1 MNSEAPKIVYRKNAD
16 GTMTKVLVKRV
27 KKTIKLKS
35 SPTTK
40 RDQGGSS
47 SARGDRPTKSYSQS
61 RPSSPGRTSQAGRSS
76 SPGRTSSSPGN
87 RKDNRPSS
95 AKGGRQGTS
104 YDQRRSP
111 KEGIGI
117 PSKPGA
123 DGRKEKIF
131 ISKKKNERGQKG
143 DQFYQKSQKKSF
155 VEDKKNLKH
164 NFPKLEDDLKK
175 KEKRAV
181 DEFAGVPKQI
191 EIDRIISIKD
201 LASKLNLKTS
211 QVIKKLF
218 NLGVVNLTVNDSI
231 DAESAQIV
239 CGEFGCE
246 VKVVSLLDQT
256 KIDIEKGDEKD
267 YVPRPPIVT
276 IMGHVDHGKTTL
288 LDCIRKRKVA
298 TEEAGG
304 ITQHLGA
311 YKIKTPVG
319 EIVFID
325 TPGHSAFSSMRSRGA
340 RITDIVV
347 IVVSATEG
355 IMPQTIEAITHA
367 KTAKCSIIVAINKI
381 DLPEAD
387 VEKTK
392 TMLAQHEISFEE
404 WGGDV
409 PVFPISALKNE
420 GVDKL
425 LEGIVALAKKKDL
438 KGNPKIR
445 AFGYVLESS
454 VDAGRGITIS
464 IIVKNGTLKQGEFYI
479 CGKNTGRI
487 RAMFDE
493 NGKTIKEATPSSIVE
508 IIGLRQP
515 ISSGELFQVIE
526 DEKESKRI
534 VERRLKL
541 EQQSQA
547 AKVKT
552 VTLSNLF
559 AKIKESNIKE
569 VRLIV
574 KSDTFGSGEAIKT
587 CLETLKNDEI
597 KANIIH
603 NSVGAVNENDVN
615 LALTTQSEIIAFKVR
630 SSGKVKKMAEE
641 KNVTIKYYDVIYN
654 IVEDIKEDLTQ
665 KLGDKVNEVQRALL
679 EVKTVF
685 KISGVG
691 KVAGCEVLE
700 GKVERKNTI
709 RVVRDGR
716 SIYTGE
722 ILSLKRF
729 KDETKEVE
737 AGKECG
743 LSIKNFQDLKV
754 GDRLEALE
762 IQKIKK
768 TLEIEES

>member
-35 SPTTK
+35 TTTK
-40 RDQGGSS
+40 
-47 SARGDRPTKSYSQS
+47 KSQDGNKPSGRSDNRSDKPSRNYSQA
-61 RPSSPGRTSQAGRSS
+61 RN
-76 SPGRTSSSPGN
+76 SSPGN

-95 AKGGRQGTS
+95 AKGGARSGRQGQGGSS
-104 YDQRRSP
+104 YDQKRSS
-111 KEGIGI
+111 KDSLVI

-123 DGRKEKIF
+123 EGRKEKIF
-131 ISKKKNERGQKG
+131 ISKKKNERSQKG
-143 DQFYQKSQKKSF
+143 GQQFYQKNQKKSF
-155 VEDKKNLKH
+155 IEDKKNQKQ
-164 NFPKLEDDLKK
+164 NFPKLEEDFKK
-175 KEKRAV
+175 KEKKAV

-201 LASKLNLKTS
+201 LAAKLNLKTS

-239 CGEFGCE
+239 CAEFGCE

-267 YVPRPPIVT
+267 YIPRPPIVT

-288 LDCIRKRKVA
+288 LDCIHKRKVA
-298 TEEAGG
+298 EGESGG

-311 YKIKTPVG
+311 YKIQTSVG

-347 IVVSATEG
+347 IVVSAAEG

-367 KTAKCSIIVAINKI
+367 QSAKCPIIIAINKI

-387 VEKTK
+387 VEKIK
-392 TMLAQHEISFEE
+392 TMLTKHGISFEE

-409 PVFPISALKNE
+409 PVFPISAIKNQ
-420 GVDKL
+420 GIDKL
-425 LEGIVALAKKKDL
+425 LNGIVELAKKKDL

-445 AFGYVLESS
+445 AFGYVLESR

-479 CGKNTGRI
+479 CGKNTGRV

-493 NGKTIKEATPSSIVE
+493 DGKPIKKATPSSVVE

-515 ISSGELFQVIE
+515 ISSGELFQVTE

-559 AKIKESNIKE
+559 ATIKESNIKE

-615 LALTTQSEIIAFKVR
+615 LAFTTQSEIIAFKVR
-630 SSGKVKKMAEE
+630 SSGKVKKIAEE

-665 KLGDKVNEVQRALL
+665 KLGDKVKEVQRGLL
-679 EVKTVF
+679 EVKNVF

-700 GKVERKNTI
+700 GKIDRKDTI

-743 LSIKNFQDLKV
+743 ISIKNFQDLKV

-768 TLEIEES
+768 TLEIKEPL